1 VVSSSTGTL
10 SSEHQNNFKTSS
22 NKASSNE
29 LFSKNLTR
37 CDIRG
42 IASEHQQDKLSHALC
57 FSNCIRASGQQR
69 GQEQHTLQYFFNQGY
84 RISTTG
90 QAAPKFTVKLF
101 YQGRQHNNSKASIA
115 KLYSYS
121 LNRIKI

>member
-1 VVSSSTGTL
+1 MRSASVTVSG
-10 SSEHQNNFKTSS
+10 HRDNNEVRS
-22 NKASSNE
+22 NT
-29 LFSKNLTR
+29 LFS
-37 CDIRG
+37 I
-42 IASEHQQDKLSHALC
+42 
-57 FSNCIRASGQQR
+57 F
-69 GQEQHTLQYFFNQGY
+69 FFNQGY